1 MAQFVYTP
9 AMNAIAAGTLPM
21 NVATYKVMLV
31 NASQALNKANQFV
44 STALTAAEIGS
55 GGAVPG
61 YVRGFGNSG
70 RQAVSLSLT
79 TASNTVEC
87 IISANIT
94 WNTIG
99 GTVNDT
105 IVGAALIKEIAP
117 TDTTSLA
124 IAYWDFSSPVTT
136 NGSNVTIT
144 VNPAGNITFTT

>member
-1 MAQFVYTP
+1 MAQFVYTS

-21 NVATYKVMLV
+21 NVATYKIMLV
-31 NASQALNKANQFV
+31 NSSQAAFKADTIV
-44 STALTAAEIGS
+44 STHLSTVEIGS

-61 YVRGFGNSG
+61 YTRGYGGGG

-105 IVGAALIKEIAP
+105 IVGAALIKEVAP
-117 TDTTSLA
+117 TDTTSLC
-124 IAYWDFSSPVTT
+124 IAYWDLTTPVTT
-136 NGSNVTIT
+136 NGSNFTIT